1 MYICCPQE
9 SHFRPRDRS
18 RLKVRGQ
25 TKIFHTNGNPKKTR
39 VAIFISDKI
48 DFKIKRDRKVSFLQ
62 ETGRSIH
69 ND

>member
-18 RLKVRGQ
+18 RLKVRAQ

-48 DFKIKRDRKVSFLQ
+48 DFKIKTFKRDRKVD
-62 ETGRSIH
+62 T
-69 ND
+69 